1 MSDELRFKRVV
12 LKLSGEVLQGEKDYG
27 VSALMIDSIAG
38 QIAEIS
44 NLGAQ
49 VTVVI
54 GGGNIFR
61 GLPASRLGIDRA
73 DADYMGMM
81 ATVINGLAL
90 KDALGRLDA
99 KPRLFSALAI
109 EAITEPF
116 TREKAIDHL
125 LAGGINIAVAGTGRP
140 FFTTDTAA
148 ALRGLETKADAL
160 LKATKVDGV
169 YDSDPEINPDAIRF
183 GRLTHIEALK
193 RDLRIMDLTAT
204 SLCRDNDLPV
214 VVFDIRKEGNLKQV
228 VQGAK
233 IGTLIS
239 GGNDND

>member
-1 MSDELRFKRVV
+1 MSDELRFQRIV
-12 LKLSGEVLQGEKDYG
+12 LKLSGEVLQGEKEYG
-27 VSALMIDSIAG
+27 VSALLVDSLAA

-44 NLGAQ
+44 RLGTQ

-90 KDALGRLDA
+90 KDALNRLDA
-99 KPRLFSALAI
+99 APRLFSALAI

-116 TREKAIDHL
+116 TREKAIAHL
-125 LAGGINIAVAGTGRP
+125 ENGGINIAVAGTGRP

-160 LKATKVDGV
+160 LKATRVDGV
-169 YDSDPEINPDAIRF
+169 YDSDPEKNSDAVRF
-183 GRLTHIEALK
+183 DHLTHLEALK
-193 RDLRIMDLTAT
+193 RDLRVMDLTAT
-204 SLCRDNDLPV
+204 TLCRDNDLTV
-214 VVFDIRKEGNLKQV
+214 VVFNINREGNLKRV

-233 IGTLIS
+233 IGTLIT
-239 GGNDND
+239 GGKNNA